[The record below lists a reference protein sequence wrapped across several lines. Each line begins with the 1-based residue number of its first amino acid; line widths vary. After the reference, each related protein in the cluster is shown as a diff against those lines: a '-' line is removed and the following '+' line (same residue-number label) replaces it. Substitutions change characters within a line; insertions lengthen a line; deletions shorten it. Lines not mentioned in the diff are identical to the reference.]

1 MSATTIDLTG
11 RIVAVVGGDEREQE
25 IARLAAAA
33 NATVRAYGFPWPD
46 EGIAGATRV
55 ASAAMAVEGADY
67 AVFPI
72 PGIATSGEIYAPQ
85 APAPIVPDQSLLGR
99 MRPGAAIVLGRADTG
114 LRAAAAAT
122 GVALIEYED
131 DAALMLRRGPAIIEG
146 VLAVAIRATPITI
159 HASEAGVVGF
169 GNIGSLLA
177 RGLVAMGAAVHVFA
191 RNPVQRAGAYAAHC
205 GAHELGEMGAVAPRL
220 DMLFSTV
227 AARVVGGEVLSAMAP
242 GSLVVDLASPPG
254 GVDLAAAE
262 ALGLRAVWARGMG
275 SSAPRTVGRSQ
286 WAGIVERIAEHE
298 RSRTAHA
305 S

>member
-1 MSATTIDLTG
+1 VSVTTTDLTG

-25 IARLAAAA
+25 IARLAAMA
-33 NATVRAYGFPWPD
+33 NATVRAYGFPWPED
-46 EGIAGATRV
+46 GIAGVART

-67 AVFPI
+67 VLLPI

-85 APAPIVPDQSLLGR
+85 APEPIVPDQSLLGR
-99 MRPGAAIVLGRADTG
+99 MRPGAAIVLGRADAG

-122 GVALIEYED
+122 GVVLIEYEG
-131 DAALMLRRGPAIIEG
+131 DAALMLRRGPAIVEG

-159 HASEAGVVGF
+159 HASEAGVIGF
-169 GNIGSLLA
+169 GNIGGLLA
-177 RGLVAMGAAVHVFA
+177 RGLVAMGASVHVFA

-205 GAHELGEMGAVAPRL
+205 EAHELGELSAVAPRL
-220 DMLFSTV
+220 DMLFST
-227 AARVVGGEVLSAMAP
+227 APARVVDRGVLSVMTP

-286 WAGIVERIAEHE
+286 WAGIVERIVEHE